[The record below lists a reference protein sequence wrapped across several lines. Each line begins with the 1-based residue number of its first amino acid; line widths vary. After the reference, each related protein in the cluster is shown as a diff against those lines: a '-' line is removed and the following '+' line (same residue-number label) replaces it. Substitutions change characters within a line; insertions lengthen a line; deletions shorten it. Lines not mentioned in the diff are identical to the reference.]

1 MAELLE
7 GNQSARSMANQE
19 QIEQLIRGQEQAV
32 QQKNINGA
40 MAAYSP
46 DVISFDVVNTLQ
58 KVGIQACRE
67 RLESWLAQFPGTFT
81 YAIETLSV
89 VASDELGFGFSFNH
103 VKGALAN
110 GDQIDMRWRAT
121 VCLRKQDEQWLITH
135 EHSSVPFD
143 AQSGQALIKLDA

>member
-1 MAELLE
+1 MAKLLT
-7 GNQSARSMANQE
+7 GNLTSLSMGNQE
-19 QIEQLIRGQEQAV
+19 QIKQLIRQQEQAV
-32 QQKNINGA
+32 QQKNIGGA

-46 DVISFDVVNTLQ
+46 DVVSFDVVNTLE

-67 RLESWLAQFPGTFT
+67 RLESWLAQFPAMFT

-89 VASDELGFGFSFNH
+89 VASDELGVGYSFNH
-103 VKGALAN
+103 VKGTLAN

-121 VCLRKQDEQWLITH
+121 VCLRKQDEQWLIIH